1 MFGKKEK
8 IACSFEKMNR
18 TRSSRIHKLRLLDP
32 IFTSNPPVV
41 ASTAGLVGLA
51 DSFRWG
57 EAWEAGDGRRRR
69 RKNQ

>member
-8 IACSFEKMNR
+8 NSMQFPKMNR
-18 TRSSRIHKLRLLDP
+18 TRSSKIRLIDP
-32 IFTSNPPVV
+32 IFTSNNPPVV
-41 ASTAGLVGLA
+41 TSTAGLVGLA
-51 DSFRWG
+51 DGLRWG